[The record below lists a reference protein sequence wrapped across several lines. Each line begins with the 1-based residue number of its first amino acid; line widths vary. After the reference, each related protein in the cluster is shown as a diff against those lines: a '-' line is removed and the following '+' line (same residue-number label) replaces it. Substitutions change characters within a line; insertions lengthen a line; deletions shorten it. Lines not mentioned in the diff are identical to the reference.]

1 MTARNIASFLAVFVL
16 AGCKDYEG
24 TYSPGCIAFAG
35 SNVTLAGERFTWDKF
50 TDQVVVDDKGNVVN
64 QFPGYPKRG
73 SYEIKGKTLFLVS
86 DTGESMPN
94 MHVLRLGDESYLL
107 TAQQFESWKRTGQ
120 HDVCALMRD

>member
-1 MTARNIASFLAVFVL
+1 ML

-73 SYEIKGKTLFLVS
+73 SFEIKGKTLFLVS

-94 MHVLRLGDESYLL
+94 MHVLRLGAESYLL
-107 TAQQFESWKRTGQ
+107 TAQQFESWEKTGQ